1 MNAASLTSIIT
12 KWYKKLTLRERRLL
26 LVLGVGFVIIILWI
40 TTSWILESKSKLH
53 QSVAQS
59 KSTLSQVLTL
69 AERLQGLENRLTELS
84 TLYMNSSL
92 SYEELTAALD
102 RIIKDKIGSNAY
114 TLNRSS
120 SYDKNDE
127 ESSIGNS
134 FRLQK
139 FTIKINEISLEQ
151 AVSLLNALESGPPRM
166 FIQRADLSKARNN
179 ESLSLSL
186 EVASI
191 ETSKINNN

>member
-1 MNAASLTSIIT
+1 MNATSLSTTIAR
-12 KWYKKLTLRERRLL
+12 WHKKLTLREKRLL
-26 LVLGVGFVIIILWI
+26 LLLVIGFLIIMLWI
-40 TTSWILESKSKLH
+40 ATSWIFESKSKLH

-59 KSTLSQVLTL
+59 KNTLSQVLAL
-69 AERLQGLENRLTELS
+69 SERLRGLENRLTELS
-84 TLYMNSSL
+84 TLYLNSSL

-102 RIIKDKIGSNAY
+102 RIIKDKIGSNSY

-120 SYDKNDE
+120 SYDKNDD

-139 FTIKINEISLEQ
+139 FTIKITEISLEQ
-151 AVSLLNALESGPPRM
+151 AISLLNALETGPPRM

-191 ETSKINNN
+191 EASKN